1 MASATDADV
10 QPVTLRYIRPGRF
23 AATHLV
29 LVTAALVAG
38 IVTDHTTAALV
49 VAVVGGLLAH
59 GAGQTLLRARAE
71 AIERRYQQLVEEMP
85 LSLYISGLD
94 ELCNALYVSPAI
106 VDLLGYSLEEWRDN
120 PRLFGDILHPNDAER
135 VLRAVEASKDRGHP
149 YDAEYRLIR
158 KDGAIVWVQDRAV
171 TVRDTRG
178 RRLHWQGFLVE
189 VTARKQAEAR
199 FRTLVEQLPL
209 ITYID
214 SPHSSDEA
222 ATYISPQIE
231 EILGYPL
238 SQWHADP
245 SFFVDHLHPEDRDR
259 VREQQRIARES
270 GKPLELEYRFIAEG
284 GRVVWL
290 NDSYTVV
297 RDEAGRPWYTQGFA
311 VDVTARKEA
320 ERDRETLLKQTQAQN
335 ERLRTLDRMKDEFI
349 ALVSHEL
356 RTPLTSIRGYLELLV
371 DDPETLELP
380 GLQLDW
386 LQVIDRNAERLQRL
400 VEDLLLTAQ
409 ANAGALALEKAE
421 LDVAAVVEQAVQAG
435 APVAAARGIGLSCT
449 TDSVP
454 QVNGDRVR
462 VGQVVDNLVSNALKF
477 TPTGGRVDVCAFAH
491 GSGAR
496 IEVSDSGMGIAEDE
510 LALLFDR
517 FFRTTRAQEEAI
529 PGVGLGLSIAKAI
542 VEAHGGRI
550 AVRSREGGGTTF
562 TVDLPA
568 KAAVPA
574 LRVSSAA

>member
-1 MASATDADV
+1 VPGPTDADV
-10 QPVTLRYIRPGRF
+10 HPVTLRHVRPGRF
-23 AATHLV
+23 AVAHLV
-29 LVTAALVAG
+29 VVPAALVAG
-38 IVTDHTTAALV
+38 VVSGHVTAALV
-49 VAVVGGLLAH
+49 VAVGGGLASH
-59 GAGQTLLRARAE
+59 AAGQTLLRARAE
-71 AIERRYQQLVEEMP
+71 AIERRYRHLVEEMP
-85 LSLYISGLD
+85 LSLYISALD
-94 ELCNALYVSPAI
+94 EVCNALYVSPAI

-120 PRLFGDILHPNDAER
+120 PRLFEDILHPNDAER

-158 KDGAIVWVQDRAV
+158 KDGSIVWVQDRAV
-171 TVRDTRG
+171 SVRDARG
-178 RRLHWQGFLVE
+178 RRLHWQGFLVD
-189 VTARKQAEAR
+189 VTARKEAEAR

-214 SPHSSDEA
+214 SPHSADES
-222 ATYISPQIE
+222 ATYVSPQIE
-231 EILGYPL
+231 PILGYPL

-259 VREQQRIARES
+259 VREQQRAARES
-270 GKPLELEYRFIAEG
+270 GNPLELEYRFIAEG

-311 VDVTARKEA
+311 VDITARKEA

-335 ERLRTLDRMKDEFI
+335 ERLRKLDRMKDEFI

-356 RTPLTSIRGYLELLV
+356 RTPLTSIRGYLELLI

-380 GLQLDW
+380 DLQRDW
-386 LQVIDRNAERLQRL
+386 LRVIDRNAERLLRL

-421 LDVAAVVEQAVQAG
+421 LDVAAVVEQAVEAG
-435 APVAAARGIGLSCT
+435 APVAAARGISLTWSA
-449 TDSVP
+449 DSVVR
-454 QVNGDRVR
+454 VNGDRVR
-462 VGQVVDNLVSNALKF
+462 IGQVVDNLVSNALKF
-477 TPTGGRVDVCAFAH
+477 TPTGGRVEVLVASH
-491 GSGAR
+491 GTLAR
-496 IEVSDSGMGIAEDE
+496 IEVSDSGIGIAEDE
-510 LALLFDR
+510 LAHLFDR
-517 FFRTTRAQEEAI
+517 FFRTARAQDEAI

-550 AVRSREGGGTTF
+550 AVSSREGGGTTF

-568 KAAVPA
+568 TAAVPA
-574 LRVSSAA
+574 ERVSSAA

>member
-1 MASATDADV
+1 
-10 QPVTLRYIRPGRF
+10 
-23 AATHLV
+23 
-29 LVTAALVAG
+29 
-38 IVTDHTTAALV
+38 
-49 VAVVGGLLAH
+49 
-59 GAGQTLLRARAE
+59 
-71 AIERRYQQLVEEMP
+71 
-85 LSLYISGLD
+85 
-94 ELCNALYVSPAI
+94 
-106 VDLLGYSLEEWRDN
+106 
-120 PRLFGDILHPNDAER
+120 
-135 VLRAVEASKDRGHP
+135 
-149 YDAEYRLIR
+149 
-158 KDGAIVWVQDRAV
+158 
-171 TVRDTRG
+171 
-178 RRLHWQGFLVE
+178 
-189 VTARKQAEAR
+189 
-199 FRTLVEQLPL
+199 
-209 ITYID
+209 
-214 SPHSSDEA
+214 
-222 ATYISPQIE
+222 
-231 EILGYPL
+231 
-238 SQWHADP
+238 
-245 SFFVDHLHPEDRDR
+245 

-270 GKPLELEYRFIAEG
+270 GKPLDLEYRFIAEG

-421 LDVAAVVEQAVQAG
+421 LDVGAVVEQAAQAG
-435 APVAAARGIGLSCT
+435 APIAAARGIGLSCT

-454 QVNGDRVR
+454 QVNGDRMR
-462 VGQVVDNLVSNALKF
+462 VGQVVDNLLSNALKF
-477 TPTGGRVDVCAFAH
+477 TPAGGRVDVRAFAH
-491 GSGAR
+491 GTGAR
-496 IEVSDSGMGIAEDE
+496 IEVSDSGMGIAQEE
-510 LALLFDR
+510 LSLLFDR

-529 PGVGLGLSIAKAI
+529 PGVGLGLSIAKAV

-550 AVRSREGGGTTF
+550 AVRSREGEGTTF

-568 KAAVPA
+568 KAAMPA

>member
-1 MASATDADV
+1 
-10 QPVTLRYIRPGRF
+10 VTLRHVRPGRF
-23 AATHLV
+23 AASHLV
-29 LVTAALVAG
+29 IVTAALVAG
-38 IVTDHTTAALV
+38 IASDHVTAALA
-49 VAVVGGLLAH
+49 VAVAGGLLAH

-85 LSLYISGLD
+85 LSLYISALD
-94 ELCNALYVSPAI
+94 EVCNALYVSPAI
-106 VDLLGYSLEEWRDN
+106 VDLLGYSLEKWREN
-120 PRLFGDILHPNDAER
+120 PRLFADILHPNDAER

-149 YDAEYRLIR
+149 YDEEYRLIR
-158 KDGAIVWVQDRAV
+158 EDGAIVWVQDRAV
-171 TVRDTRG
+171 TVRDARG
-178 RRLHWQGFLVE
+178 RRLHWQGFLVD
-189 VTARKQAEAR
+189 VTAGKQAEAR

-214 SPHSSDEA
+214 SPHSADES
-222 ATYISPQIE
+222 ATYISPQVEQIF
-231 EILGYPL
+231 GYSL
-238 SQWHADP
+238 SQWHSDP

-259 VREQQRIARES
+259 VREEQRAARES
-270 GKPLELEYRFIAEG
+270 GTPLELEYRFIAEG

-311 VDVTARKEA
+311 VDITARKEA
-320 ERDRETLLKQTQAQN
+320 ERDRESLLQQTQAQN
-335 ERLRTLDRMKDEFI
+335 ERLRKLDRMKDEFI

-380 GLQLDW
+380 DLQRDW
-386 LQVIDRNAERLQRL
+386 LRVIDRNAERLLRL

-409 ANAGALALEKAE
+409 ANAGALALEKSE

-435 APVAAARGIGLSCT
+435 APVAAARGISLTWSA
-449 TDSVP
+449 DSVA
-454 QVNGDRVR
+454 QVNGDRMR
-462 VGQVVDNLVSNALKF
+462 IGQVVDNLVSNALKF
-477 TPTGGRVDVCAFAH
+477 TPAGGRVEVRAVSL
-491 GSGAR
+491 GKVTR
-496 IEVSDSGMGIAEDE
+496 IEVADTGMGIAQDE
-510 LALLFDR
+510 LGHLFDR
-517 FFRTTRAQEEAI
+517 FFRTARAQDEAI

-550 AVRSREGGGTTF
+550 AVRSRDGDGTTF

-568 KAAVPA
+568 TAAVA
-574 LRVSSAA
+574 AKRVGSAAPV